1 MKMNMKKFLIGVGV
15 VCALGGA
22 ALGMAGCGGSKGA
35 GSAAAG
41 NKTFTIAYAP
51 NESTEQSADAR
62 QGMAKDLSKALGM
75 EVKEINASDYNGIV
89 EALRTKKAD
98 MAYLGAEGIALA
110 NKRMDGKVDVIAMK
124 APGGDKAKATYR
136 SVFITKADR
145 NDINAIK
152 DVKNK
157 KMAFV
162 DPGST
167 SGNLIPTG
175 EIMKAFP
182 NDNLN
187 SEALHTNGKFFSSA
201 VYSGKH
207 QASIQAVAKGDV
219 DVAAVSDQILASE
232 IKAGNVDGKA
242 IKIIAQSDP
251 IPAEGLIIRSDM
263 DKGLREKLTKF
274 VLNYQNEDYFTKVIK
289 VPGAR
294 FVEASLKDYQ
304 PIIDLNKLMSK

>member
-1 MKMNMKKFLIGVGV
+1 MKMKKFLIAAGV
-15 VCALGGA
+15 VCALGA
-22 ALGMAGCGGSKGA
+22 AAVGMAGCGGA
-35 GSAAAG
+35 GKSASAQ
-41 NKTFTIAYAP
+41 KTFTIAYAP

-62 QGMAKDLSKALGM
+62 QGMAKDLSKAIGM
-75 EVKEINASDYNGIV
+75 DVKEINASDYNGIV

-110 NKRMDGKVDVIAMK
+110 NKRMDGKVDVIVMK

-136 SVFITKADR
+136 SVFITRADR

-175 EIMKAFP
+175 EVMKAFP

-187 SEALHTNGKFFSSA
+187 PEILHTNGKFFSSA
-201 VYSGKH
+201 IYSGKH

-232 IKAGNVDGKA
+232 IKAGNVDGNA
-242 IKIIAQSDP
+242 IKIIAKSDP
-251 IPAEGLIIRSDM
+251 IPSEGMIIRADM
-263 DKGLREKLTKF
+263 DKNLRAKLTDF
-274 VLNYQNEDYFTKVIK
+274 LLHYNNETYFTKVIK

-304 PIIDLNKLMSK
+304 PIIDLNKMFGK

>member
-1 MKMNMKKFLIGVGV
+1 MKMKRLLAGIGV
-15 VCALGGA
+15 VCALGA
-22 ALGMAGCGGSKGA
+22 AAAGMAGCGGAGA
-35 GSAAAG
+35 GSAAAK
-41 NKTFTIAYAP
+41 KTFTIAYAP

-62 QGMAKDLSKALGM
+62 QGMAKDLSKVLGM
-75 EVKEINASDYNGIV
+75 DVKEINASDYNGIV
-89 EALRTKKAD
+89 EALRTNKAD

-136 SVFITKADR
+136 SVFITRADR

-175 EIMKAFP
+175 EILKAFP

-187 SEALHTNGKFFSSA
+187 PEALHTNGKFFASA
-201 VYSGKH
+201 IYSGKH

-232 IKAGNVDGKA
+232 IKSGNVDGNA
-242 IKIIAQSDP
+242 IKVIAKSDP
-251 IPAEGLIIRSDM
+251 IPAEGMIIRADM
-263 DKGLREKLTKF
+263 DKNLRTKLTDF
-274 VLNYQNEDYFTKVIK
+274 LLHYSNEDYFTKVIK
-289 VPGAR
+289 VAGAR
-294 FVEASLKDYQ
+294 FVEASLKDYK
-304 PIIDLNKLMSK
+304 PIIDLNKMLGK